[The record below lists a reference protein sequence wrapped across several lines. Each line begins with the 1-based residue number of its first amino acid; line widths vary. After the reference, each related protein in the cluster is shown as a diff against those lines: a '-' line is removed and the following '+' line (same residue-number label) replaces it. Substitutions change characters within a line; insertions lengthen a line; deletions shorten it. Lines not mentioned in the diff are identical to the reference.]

1 MPDSSTLRVNASA
14 KPLTIAAHAAFVP
27 IGIVTVLL
35 SPLLPTL
42 SAQWGLNYEQAGSL
56 ITAQYIGSTIGVGFS
71 SVLIS
76 RWGFRFAIKS
86 GLFFMAVGVASLMAG
101 SQFVGTACVA
111 GYGLGIGLAVPA
123 CNLLVAEVNP
133 HRRSAALNLLNFS
146 WSAGAVA
153 SPFLIS
159 AAVRFQHLTLFLAIV
174 AALSLLVVVGIAA
187 MPPSIQEPMV
197 PTGAAGAIPWKDR
210 SLAILASLFFLY
222 VGVEN
227 GFGLWSASYANSL
240 GTMSPAMAMMVPSFF
255 YSALMLG
262 RWGAPLVLA
271 RFEEIRVAQGGL
283 LLACTGMAGLV
294 LAHSLP
300 SVAVS
305 AAATGF
311 GLAAVYPIT
320 ISLLN
325 REFGAAASRIGSL
338 MFTCANLGGS
348 FLPWLVGASSN
359 QLHTLKA
366 GLAVPLIG
374 GAVMLVLYQREW
386 KAAAAATATEPA

>member
-1 MPDSSTLRVNASA
+1 MPELSTPPAALSA
-14 KPLTIAAHAAFVP
+14 KPLTFAAHAAFVP

-42 SAQWGLNYEQAGSL
+42 STQWSLNYSQDGSL
-56 ITAQYIGSTIGVGFS
+56 ITAQYLGSTIGVGLS
-71 SVLIS
+71 SVLIA
-76 RWGFRFAIKS
+76 RWGFRFAMKC
-86 GLFFMAVGVASLMAG
+86 GLFVMAVGVAALVAG
-101 SQFVGTACVA
+101 SRFVGTACIG

-133 HRRSAALNLLNFS
+133 ARRSAALNLLNFS

-159 AAVRFQHLTLFLAIV
+159 AAVRFQHLTIFLEIV
-174 AALSLLVVVGIAA
+174 AAISLLVAVGVAA
-187 MPPSIQEPMV
+187 MPRSIREPLV
-197 PTGAAGAIPWKDR
+197 PTGAAGAIPWKSR

-240 GTMSPAMAMMVPSFF
+240 GTMSRATALMMPSFF
-255 YSALMLG
+255 YSALMFG
-262 RWGAPLVLA
+262 RWAAPFLL
-271 RFEEIRVAQGGL
+271 RRWEEIRVAQGGL
-283 LLACTGMAGLV
+283 LLACAGMAGLV
-294 LAHSLP
+294 ASR
-300 SVAVS
+300 SVPAVAAS
-305 AAATGF
+305 AAVTGL

-374 GAVMLVLYQREW
+374 GALMLVLYQRKW
-386 KAAAAATATEPA
+386 KAAIANEIG